1 MPNDLPIYLPIY
13 LPRYFKE
20 LRDWLKTDLGE
31 YLLKQEA
38 KVISDILNNC
48 FNKNILILG
57 EPEFG
62 VIVDNLQHILIHPE
76 LLIAHNNI
84 NTIYVAARQDKLP
97 IDSNSIDIIILAHA
111 LEMLPNPYE
120 MLRES
125 YRVLRPE
132 GKIIITGFAVNSFWH
147 VWKLFA
153 KLFYRAPWRNM
164 FIAPHRLIDW
174 LSVLGLEEFKIIKY
188 CYNLPINNKKILNK
202 LWLIEKIGSILPF
215 KMGNLYMISA
225 KKKVIW
231 LTPVFANKLA
241 EEDLNNNLAKI
252 T

>member
-1 MPNDLPIYLPIY
+1 MPNDLPKY

-20 LRDWLKTDLGE
+20 VRNWLKTDLGE
-31 YLLKQEA
+31 YLLNQET

-62 VIVDNLQHILIHPE
+62 VIVDNLQHILIHPVMD
-76 LLIAHNNI
+76 NNSC
-84 NTIYVAARQDKLP
+84 NAIYVAARQDKLP

-132 GKIIITGFAVNSFWH
+132 GKIIITGFAVNSFWY

-188 CYNLPINNKKILNK
+188 CYNLPINSKKILNK
-202 LWLIEKIGSILPF
+202 LCWLEKIGNILPF
-215 KMGNLYMISA
+215 KIGNLYTVCA

-231 LTPVFANKLA
+231 LTPVVVNKLA
-241 EEDLNNNLAKI
+241 EEDLNDNLAKI